1 MKSGIIFSYDIV
13 DEFCIGQVVGLTANS
28 ALVLAE
34 SNDTEEV
41 DLILLEGNK
50 YYTRNISKELSA
62 LYKYKRGNQFFRK
75 C

>member
-1 MKSGIIFSYDIV
+1 
-13 DEFCIGQVVGLTANS
+13 VVGLTANS

-62 LYKYKRGNQFFRK
+62 LDKYKRGNQFFRK